1 MLTAECC
8 GVSAEPSLCYTT
20 CSTSHFDPR
29 YASFQR
35 ICGLLGPRSHQKA
48 DCWRAHRDQKRAR
61 GHREGPCLDA
71 GRVVAGRPHQ
81 RRGACHSGSLF
92 RGNAPYRRQ
101 LPGDVSQGE
110 ERTDAQV
117 QGGAVRV
124 SRDKVN
130 KVAHVVADALAEID
144 AVDFVE
150 DRNTIRLEIRKILED
165 LLNQEARIDQAARL
179 KIESQKRTIL
189 EGSQEWDILYRKY
202 YNEEVK
208 KLGV

>member
-1 MLTAECC
+1 M
-8 GVSAEPSLCYTT
+8 
-20 CSTSHFDPR
+20 
-29 YASFQR
+29 
-35 ICGLLGPRSHQKA
+35 
-48 DCWRAHRDQKRAR
+48 
-61 GHREGPCLDA
+61 
-71 GRVVAGRPHQ
+71 
-81 RRGACHSGSLF
+81 
-92 RGNAPYRRQ
+92 
-101 LPGDVSQGE
+101 
-110 ERTDAQV
+110 
-117 QGGAVRV
+117 RV

-165 LLNQEARIDQAARL
+165 LLNQEARIDQAARV

-202 YNEEVK
+202 YNEEVR